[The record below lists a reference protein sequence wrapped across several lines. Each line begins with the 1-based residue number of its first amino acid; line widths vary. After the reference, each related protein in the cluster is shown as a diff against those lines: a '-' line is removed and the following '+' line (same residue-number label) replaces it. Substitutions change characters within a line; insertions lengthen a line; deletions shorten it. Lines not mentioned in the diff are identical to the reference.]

1 MTHNR
6 TQTRT
11 RPQSG
16 PEPRADRRGVT
27 LTDAAREFWR
37 HPTPWL
43 LAGALAAA
51 VVARIVIGDW
61 RWSDA
66 VLPLVVL
73 AAFPFVEWVI
83 HVAVLHWRP
92 RRVGRLTVDPVLARK
107 HREHHMNPRNV
118 PLIFIPLQSLAGAF
132 AATMIVGLV
141 LIPRTG
147 LGVTFLVTVFAIG
160 MVYEW
165 THYLVHTDYKP
176 RHALYRAIRKN
187 HRLHHF
193 KNEHYWYAVTSPG
206 VADRV
211 LGTYPDPQSVP
222 TSPTAK
228 NLHAARD

>member
-1 MTHNR
+1 MTEARSH
-6 TQTRT
+6 TRT
-11 RPQSG
+11 RTPA
-16 PEPRADRRGVT
+16 PANRRGMT

-43 LAGALAAA
+43 LAGALISA
-51 VVARIVIGDW
+51 VVARIAVGDW
-61 RWSDA
+61 QWSDA

-73 AAFPFVEWVI
+73 AVFPFVEWMI
-83 HVAVLHWRP
+83 HIFILHWRP
-92 RRVGRLTVDPVLARK
+92 RRIGPVMVDPILARK
-107 HREHHMNPRNV
+107 HREHHIDPRIV
-118 PLIFIPLQSLAGAF
+118 KLIFIPLQSLAGAF
-132 AATMIVGLV
+132 AATMIIGLLV
-141 LIPRTG
+141 IPRTG

-165 THYLVHTDYKP
+165 THYLVHTDYKAK
-176 RHALYRAIRKN
+176 HAPYRKIWRN

-206 VADRV
+206 IADRV

-228 NLHAARD
+228 NLFAAG